1 MSKTDAWREVA
12 IRKAE
17 KQAQMVDD
25 FTEDAPFLAA
35 MPVQES
41 SAELSN
47 VAERILNITG
57 ADTVDLDAALP
68 TINAET
74 ELVQT
79 DLQKVGGLIE
89 VGKDKAKILGGPQA
103 YFAGKMPWIMRETG
117 MAIEKSFLYNSFR
130 AYAFQEGKLTDL
142 GGTFSA
148 TPGAGLYSILCI
160 TFMPGEM
167 YGLVGKGAFNEGKAF
182 YMDPLV
188 NGGSYK
194 LADGS
199 IGYGMEV
206 GTYLGANLNNARYI
220 AGLVNCEADPADAAF
235 PSEDELSSIRLDARA
250 TNTNS
255 VYVMHPR
262 MRQKLGT
269 KYKLDHFNT
278 FNETTG
284 INTQLFSWD
293 NVPII
298 ETYNLE
304 DGTETKLTIS

>member
-1 MSKTDAWREVA
+1 MSQTNAWREVA
-12 IRKAE
+12 IRKAD

-89 VGKDKAKILGGPQA
+89 VGKDKAKALGGPQA

-130 AYAFQEGKLTDL
+130 AYAFQEGKLVGSGDDT
-142 GGTFSA
+142 GVVGE
-148 TPGAGLYSILCI
+148 GLYTILCI
-160 TFMPGEM
+160 TFVPGEM

-182 YMDPLV
+182 FMDPLV

-206 GTYLGANLNNARYI
+206 GTYMGANLNNPRYI
-220 AGLVNCEADPADAAF
+220 SGIVNAVADPTNGAF
-235 PSEDELSSIRLDARA
+235 PTEDQLSSIRLDARA
-250 TNTNS
+250 TNTS
-255 VYVMHPR
+255 SFYVMHPR

-278 FNETTG
+278 VSADTG
-284 INTQLFSWD
+284 INTQIFSWD

-304 DGTETKLTIS
+304 DGTEAEVAT